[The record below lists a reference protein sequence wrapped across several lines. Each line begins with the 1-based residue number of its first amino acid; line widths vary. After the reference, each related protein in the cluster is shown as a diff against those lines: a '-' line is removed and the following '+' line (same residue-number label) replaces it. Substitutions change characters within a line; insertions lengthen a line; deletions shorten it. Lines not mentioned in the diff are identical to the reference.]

1 MVGITSY
8 GAYIPIYRLSRSEL
22 ARAWGGGAASGE
34 RSVANWDEDSITM
47 GVAATLDCL
56 RGIDHKLVDGL
67 YFATT
72 TSPFKESQCSTILTT
87 ATNMRR
93 DVFTGDFAN
102 SLRSG
107 TIALKAAIDA
117 VKAGSA
123 KRTLVVASDNR
134 LGEPKSEYERLL
146 GDGAAAIM
154 VGDTDVA
161 ASIEGIYSHSDEI
174 YDTWR
179 TTKDDAVKMW
189 EDRFI
194 LTRGYELNLRE
205 AVSGITNK
213 YGLQMQDFARVVYY
227 APDERRHREMA
238 RELGLDKGQAQEPMF
253 DRLGNTGCAFAMMM
267 LVAALEEAK
276 PGDKILFVNY
286 GNGADA
292 FVLQV
297 TEQIENI
304 RDRRGVKGYLASR
317 MQLPNYESYI
327 RFRDLMPVEMQRRP
341 PVVSSAV
348 QLWRGRDWIL
358 GANASRCRRCGKHQ
372 FPPQRICLGC
382 QSKDDFDLVDI
393 SGWKGELFTFAK
405 DNLAL
410 CPDPPVIMSIVNLEG
425 KVRFY
430 ARMTDRDPEKVEVGM
445 PLELTFRK
453 MHEGAGFPNYFWKPR
468 PIR

>member
-1 MVGITSY
+1 MLGIVSY
-8 GAYIPIYRLSRSEL
+8 GAYVPIYRLSRSEL

-34 RSVANWDEDSITM
+34 RSVANWDEDSVTM
-47 GVAATLDCL
+47 AVEAIRDCL
-56 RGIDHKLVDGL
+56 KGIDRKLIDSV

-72 TSPFKESQCSTILTT
+72 TAPFKENQCSTILTT

-93 DVFTGDFAN
+93 DVFSADFTT

-123 KRTLVVASDNR
+123 KRAVVAASDSR
-134 LGEPKSEYERLL
+134 LGEPKSEYERLF
-146 GDGAAAIM
+146 GDGAAAVM
-154 VGDTDVA
+154 VGDTDVI
-161 ASIEGIYSHSDEI
+161 ASIEGTYSHSDEI
-174 YDTWR
+174 YDNWR
-179 TTKDDAVKMW
+179 TMKDDVVKMW

-194 LTRGYELNLRE
+194 LSKGYELNIRE
-205 AVSGITNK
+205 AILGITSK
-213 YGLQMQDFARVVYY
+213 YGVQLKDFAKVVYY

-238 RELGLDKGQAQEPMF
+238 RALGLDKNQVQDPMF
-253 DRLGNTGCAFAMMM
+253 DRLGNTGCAFALMM

-276 PGDKILFVNY
+276 PGDKILFANY

-292 FVLQV
+292 FIFQV
-297 TEQIENI
+297 TDKIEQC
-304 RDRRGVKGYLASR
+304 RGHKGVKGYLASK
-317 MQLPNYESYI
+317 MQLPNYETYI
-327 RFRDLMPVEMQRRP
+327 RFRELMPVEMQRRP
-341 PVVSSAV
+341 MTVSSAV
-348 QLWRGRDWIL
+348 QLWRGRHWIL

-372 FPPQRICLGC
+372 FPPQRVCLRC

-393 SGWKGELFTFAK
+393 SDWKGELFTFSK

-410 CPDPPVIMSIVNLEG
+410 CPDPPVILSIADFEN

-430 ARMTDRDPEKVEVGM
+430 SRMTDRDPEKVEVGM

-453 MHEGAGFPNYFWKPR
+453 MHEGGGFPNYFWKPR
-468 PIR
+468 PVR

>member
-213 YGLQMQDFARVVYY
+213 YGLQMKDFARVVYY

-253 DRLGNTGCAFAMMM
+253 DRLGNTGCAFALMM

-393 SGWKGELFTFAK
+393 SGWEGELFTFAK

-410 CPDPPVIMSIVNLEG
+410 CPDPPVIMSIVNLGG

-430 ARMTDRDPEKVEVGM
+430 ARMTDRNPEKVEVGM

>member
-1 MVGITSY
+1 MSGIISY
-8 GAYIPIYRLSRSEL
+8 GAYVPIYRLSRSEL
-22 ARAWGGGAASGE
+22 ARAWAGGAASGE

-47 GVAATLDCL
+47 GVAAALDCL
-56 RGIDHKLVDGL
+56 KGIDHKLVDSL

-93 DVFTGDFAN
+93 DVFSGDFTD

-107 TIALKAAIDA
+107 TIALRAAIDA

-123 KRTLVVASDNR
+123 KRALVVASDSR
-134 LGEPKSEYERLL
+134 LGEPKSEYERIF

-154 VGDTDVA
+154 VGDTDVI
-161 ASIEGIYSHSDEI
+161 ASIEGFYSHSDEI
-174 YDTWR
+174 YDNWR
-179 TTKDDAVKMW
+179 TTKDEAVKMW
-189 EDRFI
+189 EDRFVM
-194 LTRGYELNLRE
+194 TRGYELNFRE
-205 AVSGITNK
+205 AVTGIMSK
-213 YGLQMQDFARVVYY
+213 YGLQMKDFAKVVYY
-227 APDERRHREMA
+227 APDDRRHREMA
-238 RELGLDKGQAQEPMF
+238 RELGLDKGQVQEPMF
-253 DRLGNTGCAFAMMM
+253 DRLGNTGCAFALMM
-267 LVAALEEAK
+267 LVAALEEAN

-297 TEQIENI
+297 TDEIEKS
-304 RDRRGVKGYLASR
+304 RDHRGVKGHLASK

-327 RFRDLMPVEMQRRP
+327 RFRELMPVEMQRRP
-341 PVVSSAV
+341 MVVSSAV
-348 QLWRGRDWIL
+348 QLWRSREWIL

-372 FPPQRICLGC
+372 FPPQRVCLGC
-382 QSKDDFDLVDI
+382 QSKDDFDLVDF

-410 CPDPPVIMSIVNLEG
+410 CPDPPVILSIANFEK

-430 ARMTDRDPEKVEVGM
+430 SRMTDRDPDRVEVGM

-453 MHEGAGFPNYFWKPR
+453 IHEGAGFPNYFWKPR

>member
-179 TTKDDAVKMW
+179 TAKDDAVKMW

-292 FVLQV
+292 FILQV

>member
-87 ATNMRR
+87 A
-93 DVFTGDFAN
+93 
-102 SLRSG
+102 
-107 TIALKAAIDA
+107 K
-117 VKAGSA
+117 
-123 KRTLVVASDNR
+123 
-134 LGEPKSEYERLL
+134 YERLL
-146 GDGAAAIM
+146 GDGAAAVM

-292 FVLQV
+292 FILQV

-317 MQLPNYESYI
+317 MQLPNYDSYI